1 MKMKTMMILFTC
13 LFLSVSC
20 GIDENVD
27 KKSDNFKKYMG
38 QGFVIEYPAGFTVN
52 SRSNGVVMGGD
63 FTVNV
68 KIELSENKK
77 KGSFPKDYYET
88 DKVGITES
96 QFVKNWVGSNQG
108 YIYKSDILVVQL
120 VSFSGATVSVM
131 CSANQDTVDFPVK
144 AAQVLASFEITD
156 EIKLIE
162 SVNVQ
167 IQEKKEL
174 LTQQQQTIQVQEK
187 TIDKQGLKPE
197 DYYENDDIFIKLPR
211 RYFAKQTASDIM
223 ILGVQQNVKKP
234 EAIVIQQLE
243 KTGLP
248 LQESANMMMGGIK
261 SMPVQLG
268 SNKYFRYDQPG
279 SSGDDS
285 QIVLLGQSL
294 KYEVKI
300 TIKGSI
306 GLSGSN
312 MELLESIVFK

>member
-1 MKMKTMMILFTC
+1 MKMKTFTILAAC
-13 LFLSVSC
+13 LLLSVSC
-20 GIDENVD
+20 GTTENVD
-27 KKSDNFKKYMG
+27 EKSDSFKKYMG
-38 QGFVIEYPAGFTVN
+38 QGFAIGYPEGFTVN
-52 SRSNGVVMGGD
+52 PKSNGVVMGGD

-68 KIELSENKK
+68 KVEFSENKK
-77 KGSFPKDYYET
+77 KGSFPKDFYET
-88 DKVGITES
+88 DKAGITEN
-96 QFVKNWVGSNQG
+96 QFVKNWIGSNQG
-108 YIYKSDILVVQL
+108 YVYKSDILVVQL

-131 CSANQDTVDFPVK
+131 CSANQDTVDFPGK
-144 AAQVLASFEITD
+144 AAKVLASFEITD
-156 EIKLIE
+156 EKKLME
-162 SVNVQ
+162 SVSTQ
-167 IQEKKEL
+167 SQEKDESS
-174 LTQQQQTIQVQEK
+174 TQQQQTTQIPEK
-187 TIDKQGLKPE
+187 TIDKQGLKSE

-211 RYFAKQTASDIM
+211 RYFAKKTASDII

-234 EAIVIQQLE
+234 ETIIIQQLE

-261 SMPVQLG
+261 FTPVQAG

-294 KYEVKI
+294 RHEVKI

-306 GLSGSN
+306 GLLGSN